1 MTRALSEE
9 LNICYTLLFTGDS
22 ELKRGCHIKA
32 LLCFEDCRK
41 TAEGLLKNDSVYA
54 YCFYRALRKEAQL
67 LRVLGLNKRAYKVL
81 SKVNSSINNECSSIE
96 KLFVLLQLY
105 DLSEEFE
112 PSKTAEYFR
121 RLNIESEKLKS

>member
-1 MTRALSEE
+1 MTRPLSEDI
-9 LNICYTLLFTGDS
+9 NICYTLLFTGDS

-41 TAEGLLKNDSVYA
+41 SAGKLMNENSIYS

-67 LRVLGLNKRAYKVL
+67 LRILGLHKRAYRVL
-81 SKVNSSINNECSSIE
+81 EKATKGLKDNCSSNE
-96 KLFVLLQLY
+96 KLFVYLQLF

-112 PSKTAEYFR
+112 PLKTAWYFK
-121 RLNIESEKLKS
+121 RLSKEAELLNS